1 MPSRAAPVSTL
12 RRDGGRDLRRDGGR
26 DLHRNGGHNLRRDG
40 GRDLRR
46 DLRRDGGRDRDQDGH
61 DGDRGRRQPNA
72 AGILTQTLT
81 WLMSTGEGDS

>member
-1 MPSRAAPVSTL
+1 MRLIYNSLKREIVCEFVTVFSDFASVFGDLDLVSIFAQIDTEP
-12 RRDGGRDLRRDGGR
+12 
-26 DLHRNGGHNLRRDG
+26 
-40 GRDLRR
+40 RR

-72 AGILTQTLT
+72 AAVLTQTLT

>member
-12 RRDGGRDLRRDGGR
+12 SRDGGRDLRRDGG
-26 DLHRNGGHNLRRDG
+26 
-40 GRDLRR
+40 R

-72 AGILTQTLT
+72 AAVLTQTLT